1 MNFMQLKMESK
12 QFPIVRTVVLPEE
25 CTLAFL
31 HRVIQDAFG
40 WLDYHLYEFT
50 DAKGRRYFD
59 PTDEGSE
66 LDDAKPVDAT
76 TVALAKV
83 FKKRGDTL
91 DYEYDFGDGNEVG
104 ITFVARPKSNR
115 GGFEACFESK
125 GPNMIEDSMGL
136 GGTGGVCEI
145 LRAGRKNKNYRQAV
159 DWLYAAF
166 RLTRT
171 ETDEL
176 LLAAGFA
183 LSPVIAEDA
192 VFAFRIQSEV
202 FDLFEV
208 NRILY
213 EQGLKI
219 IPPK

>member
-31 HRVIQDAFG
+31 HMVIQDAFG

-50 DAKGRRYFD
+50 DAKGRRYID

-76 TVALAKV
+76 TVTLAKV

-166 RLTRT
+166 RLMPEEVLREPTAG
-171 ETDEL
+171 EL
-176 LLAAGFA
+176 CSKVFRMVKAACVSGLADGA
-183 LSPVIAEDA
+183 VKDA
-192 VFAFRIQSEV
+192 WLEYVHP
-202 FDLFEV
+202 LT
-208 NRILY
+208 
-213 EQGLKI
+213 
-219 IPPK
+219 